1 MQRSGPS
8 TGISSQDS
16 APATISAKAASASPL
31 PAGEKAI
38 AAGADSPRVFDP
50 FLFKAEQ
57 VERYRAS
64 LRDPERVRFT
74 DVVVVGRRAEAV
86 VCGKVA
92 RRDDDREPLLYGRFI
107 VAPGLRIASAELTGA
122 EMDARWAALC
132 GKPR

>member
-1 MQRSGPS
+1 MSLLQR
-8 TGISSQDS
+8 
-16 APATISAKAASASPL
+16 ASVR
-31 PAGEKAI
+31 AGALLLGLFAMLYAI
-38 AAGADSPRVFDP
+38 AGRDVITADSPRVFDP